1 MKRWRSSSLGQLFW
15 LILGL
20 TLLVYVLR
28 GIGILSFIPG
38 GVILLLLALSLI
50 LGIAY
55 GLQKTNIY

>member
-15 LILGL
+15 LILGV
-20 TLLVYVLR
+20 TLLVYILR

-55 GLQKTNIY
+55 GLEKTNIY

>member
-20 TLLVYVLR
+20 TLLVYILR

-55 GLQKTNIY
+55 GLEKTNIY